1 MRRMA
6 TDDTHKTVFAT
17 DYTDGTDKTGLP
29 RTVRALARLIPPME
43 RESILGD
50 LLEDAELRNLAG
62 ARRTAW
68 LAGQCGAIAAGLSVQ
83 RARGWFVLPPVRE
96 VVAGIAIDGRG
107 ALRDGA
113 TGAVLRALVFV
124 GSIATLV
131 LGVELL
137 VGSLMSAAGF

>member
-1 MRRMA
+1 MMRRA
-6 TDDTHKTVFAT
+6 TDE
-17 DYTDGTDKTGLP
+17 TDKTSVP
-29 RTVRALARLIPPME
+29 RAVRALARLIPPME

-50 LLEDAELRNLAG
+50 LLENAALRNLSG
-62 ARRTAW
+62 TRRTAW
-68 LAGQCGAIAAGLSVQ
+68 LAGECSAIGAGLSLQ
-83 RARGWFVLPPVRE
+83 RVRAWFVVPPVRE

-113 TGAVLRALVFV
+113 AGTILRGLVFV